1 METTLQIKR
10 WPMRLAI
17 SGLFLWVI
25 PIVGIVINI
34 IGIVKSIMSY
44 REDKLNIY
52 KVALILNSLE
62 IVLVIVN
69 FIVTIKL
76 VIDSTGNLN

>member
-17 SGLFLWVI
+17 LGLFLWLF

-34 IGIVKSIMSY
+34 IGIVISIVSY
-44 REDKLNIY
+44 RKDKLEVYKIALTVNILD
-52 KVALILNSLE
+52 V
-62 IVLVIVN
+62 VLVIVS
-69 FIVTIKL
+69 FIQIH
-76 VIDSTGNLN
+76 S

>member
-17 SGLFLWVI
+17 SGLFLWII
-25 PIVGIVINI
+25 PIIGIVINI

-44 REDKLNIY
+44 REDKLTIY
-52 KVALILNSLE
+52 KVALILNSFE

-76 VIDSTGNLN
+76 VIDSMGNLT